1 MIIDW
6 LTMHFMFVWG
16 LGDKWGPGPAHHI
29 IYQHSTRRQ
38 AKPLRCTGASRLL
51 WWGGRA
57 QWELSESSTDAFL
70 CQAGLSLLS
79 PPANIDCNNNLI
91 NTGRRGGMI
100 WWGLCCASIKY
111 SQVGNWF
118 GTKIGMAF
126 EKHKCIAR
134 WNGPSIHGVELIY
147 LC

>member
-57 QWELSESSTDAFL
+57 LWELSESSVRAQQMPSFVRPGCHCYHLQPT
-70 CQAGLSLLS
+70 
-79 PPANIDCNNNLI
+79 LI
-91 NTGRRGGMI
+91 ATIISSTQEGGEE
-100 WWGLCCASIKY
+100 
-111 SQVGNWF
+111 WF
-118 GTKIGMAF
+118 GGGCAVPPSNTLKLEIGLALKLEWLLKNINALQDEMVHPSMA
-126 EKHKCIAR
+126 
-134 WNGPSIHGVELIY
+134 
-147 LC
+147 